1 MNNQKNSV
9 TKIVTRDEVI
19 RFLAKDLGENIQP
32 MRTRYRLWED
42 KIREILSEAE
52 DGKDVS
58 IRLFDGIKLESK
70 FVPVRERLDTLTGQR
85 KMYDSK
91 VKAKASL
98 SKRYLEK
105 VNRKK
110 KSLNT

>member
-1 MNNQKNSV
+1 MSNQKNVV

-19 RFLAKDLGENIQP
+19 RFLAQDLGQSIQP
-32 MRTRYRLWED
+32 MKIRYRLWED
-42 KIREILSEAE
+42 KIRNLLSEANE
-52 DGKDVS
+52 NKDIS
-58 IRLFDGIKLESK
+58 IHLFDGIKIESK
-70 FVPVRERLDTLTGQR
+70 FVPKRERFDTLTGQR

-91 VKAKASL
+91 IKAKASL

-110 KSLNT
+110 QSQK